1 MDVKE
6 VERIYKLANLSLS
19 DDELEKMAKKYNK
32 VTDFIERIFEVDTM
46 GVDMLEIVASHNAVL
61 RDDVVKESLTR
72 EEALENAKDTEFG
85 YFRLNW
91 KL

>member
-6 VERIYKLANLSLS
+6 VERIYNLANLSVPK
-19 DDELEKMAKKYNK
+19 ENLEVLADKYNT
-32 VTDFIERIFEVDTM
+32 VTEFIERIFEVDTSN
-46 GVDMLEIVASHNAVL
+46 VEMLEIIASHNAVL
-61 RDDVVKESLTR
+61 REDEVKESLTR
-72 EEALENAKDTEFG
+72 DKALENAKDTEYG